1 MRDAKSLAHAG
12 EFQNKG
18 PLEMAYAAGTMMRQL
33 ALATILATLM
43 NSAAGWKA
51 QKLAVLDDAEKPQAL
66 VRFAVTKAL
75 RELVNAVPEA
85 QANIQY
91 SH

>member
-1 MRDAKSLAHAG
+1 VAYEAG
-12 EFQNKG
+12 S
-18 PLEMAYAAGTMMRQL
+18 AIRQL
-33 ALATILATLM
+33 GLAMILATLM

-66 VRFAVTKAL
+66 VRFTVTRPL
-75 RELVNAVPEA
+75 RDLVNAVPEA